1 MKKTKTALVLQGGG
15 ALGAYQGGIY
25 EGLAAAEMPVDWV
38 VGTSIGA
45 INGALIAGNTPE
57 NRLSRLREF
66 WHIVGRDAPFALNGN
81 LFDILSHW
89 LKPAQA
95 AAQHLDTLMNG
106 IPGFFKPRAG
116 ATFDLQRVTEP
127 GQVGFYDTTPLAET
141 LEKLVDFDYLNS
153 GAVRLCVC
161 AVSVSTGQI
170 VTFDS
175 KHTRLTPQ
183 HIMASGALPPGFP
196 PVQIGE
202 DFYWDGGIYSNTPM
216 DVVLQ
221 DNGED
226 NLVCFMIDLWN
237 PKSAHPTSMA
247 SAMNR
252 YKDIQY
258 ASRSQAHL
266 VDHKKKHDLRLAIK
280 RLSEQLTDKD
290 LEKGANQQYI
300 SHASDSSVNVVH
312 ITMRGLPG
320 DDQYKDIDFSRR
332 TIAARWAA
340 GQADIARALQKKQ
353 WLDPLP
359 DGVGMAIHTLYQAP
373 APV

>member
-25 EGLAAAEMPVDWV
+25 EGLAAAEMKIDWI

-45 INGALIAGNTPE
+45 INGAIIAGNAPE
-57 NRLSRLREF
+57 NRLARLREF
-66 WHIVGRDAPFALNGN
+66 WQIVGRDTPFPFGGTC
-81 LFDILSHW
+81 FDLLSTW
-89 LKPAQA
+89 LKPAQ
-95 AAQHLDTLMNG
+95 QLDTLING
-106 IPGFFKPRAG
+106 IPGFFKPRVG
-116 ATFDLQRVTEP
+116 AVFDVQRAMEP
-127 GQVGFYDTTPLAET
+127 GKLGFYDTAPLAET

-196 PVQIGE
+196 PVQIGD
-202 DFYWDGGIYSNTPM
+202 DFFWDGGIYSNTPM

-221 DNGED
+221 DNSND
-226 NLVCFMIDLWN
+226 NLLCFMIDLWN

-258 ASRSQAHL
+258 ASRSHAHL
-266 VDHKKKHDLRLAIK
+266 IEHKKKHDLRLAVK
-280 RLSEQLTDKD
+280 RLSEQLSERD
-290 LEKGANQQYI
+290 LGKSNNQHYAA
-300 SHASDSSVNVVH
+300 HGSDSSVNVVH

-332 TIAARWAA
+332 TIDARWTA
-340 GQADIARALQKKQ
+340 GQSDIGRALQKKQ
-353 WLDPLP
+353 WLEPLP